1 MHLTLVARVATNN
14 VRSWGRP
21 LVNEGGLGQDIV
33 SPIWTSADKNDPIT
47 REALRVDATISKPQK
62 GDLTAEQYD
71 RLQEVA
77 GSVGRKWLGQ
87 LIASPEYQ
95 ALDTELQADEISDV
109 MKRARKAAKAAVLT
123 GEPVPNDRPE
133 KQGRRGSTPPP
144 PPGFEVDPLPAGFV
158 LEQ

>member
-1 MHLTLVARVATNN
+1 M
-14 VRSWGRP
+14 
-21 LVNEGGLGQDIV
+21 NEGGVGPNLI
-33 SPIWTSADKNDPIT
+33 SPIWSSTDRKDPIT
-47 REALRVDATISKPQK
+47 REALRVGATVSKPQK

-95 ALDTELQADEISDV
+95 TLDTESQADEISDV

-123 GEPVPNDRPE
+123 GEPIPDQRPVKNE
-133 KQGRRGSTPPP
+133 RKRRPAGLPE
-144 PPGFEVDPLPAGFV
+144 GFTVDPLPDGFV
-158 LEQ
+158 LDR